1 LNRKAILVLLLFIII
16 VGVLAYFYL
25 RPQLPSLSIDKVY
38 NINQTGQTILVNV
51 TINNIPACAGFFL
64 NLTWNPNIIRLTTGG
79 ANFTIPA
86 EGGPP
91 VGLFDGPFLKSA
103 GPTTFVVNSADN
115 EKGETIV
122 GEVFPGEAQSA
133 SGTGV
138 ILIIN
143 FTILQVG
150 TTTIEMKP
158 PLPATTNQSVVIDP
172 QNKLVDHTENNGLIT
187 AKGPPPMWASTD
199 FQYPLIS
206 GEVVILAAAT
216 GIVYLRTHPRP
227 PKSARRRAELQP
239 TIDPEDQ
246 AESD

>member
-1 LNRKAILVLLLFIII
+1 LNRKAILVLLLFIIL

-51 TINNIPACAGFFL
+51 TMNNVPACAGWFL
-64 NLTWNPNIIRLTTGG
+64 YLAWNPSIITLTTGG
-79 ANFTIPA
+79 PNFTYPA

-103 GPTTFVVNSADN
+103 GTTTFVVMSADN
-115 EKGETIV
+115 EKGETFV
-122 GEVFPGEAQSA
+122 GEVFPGGTQSA

-138 ILIIN
+138 ILMMN

-150 TTTIEMKP
+150 ITTIEMKSP
-158 PLPATTNQSVVIDP
+158 TPATSNQSVVIDP
-172 QNKLVDHTENNGLIT
+172 QNHLVDHTESNGLIT
-187 AKGPPPMWASTD
+187 AKGPPPVWASTD

-246 AESD
+246 ADSD